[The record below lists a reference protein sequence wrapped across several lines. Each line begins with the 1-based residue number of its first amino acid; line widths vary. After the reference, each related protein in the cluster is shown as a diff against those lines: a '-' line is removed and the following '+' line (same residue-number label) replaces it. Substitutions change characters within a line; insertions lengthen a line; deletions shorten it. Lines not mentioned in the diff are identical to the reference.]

1 VQYEAMETIFKSADI
16 ISLHCPLNDNT
27 KHMINKS
34 SLLQMKDN
42 IMLIN
47 TSRGA
52 LINTTDIIESLKNG
66 KVGYLGID
74 VYEQEEKLFFKDLS
88 EDIIQDDDI
97 QRLTS
102 FPNML
107 LTAHQAFFTNEALT
121 QIALT
126 TFRNVSDLIA
136 KKDFDNKAALL
147 N

>member
-1 VQYEAMETIFKSADI
+1 MENLGVQYAKETIFKSADI

-52 LINTTDIIESLKNG
+52 LINTTDIIEALKNG

-74 VYEQEEKLFFKDLS
+74 VYEQEEKLGF
-88 EDIIQDDDI
+88 
-97 QRLTS
+97 
-102 FPNML
+102 
-107 LTAHQAFFTNEALT
+107 
-121 QIALT
+121 
-126 TFRNVSDLIA
+126 V
-136 KKDFDNKAALL
+136 
-147 N
+147 

>member
-1 VQYEAMETIFKSADI
+1 METIFKSADI

-52 LINTTDIIESLKNG
+52 LINTTDIIEALKNG

>member
-1 VQYEAMETIFKSADI
+1 
-16 ISLHCPLNDNT
+16 
-27 KHMINKS
+27 MINKS

-52 LINTTDIIESLKNG
+52 LITTDIIEALKNG

-74 VYEQEEKLFFKDLS
+74 VYEQEEIVFKDLS

-102 FPNML
+102 F
-107 LTAHQAFFTNEALT
+107 
-121 QIALT
+121 
-126 TFRNVSDLIA
+126 LICCCSSGI
-136 KKDFDNKAALL
+136 FH
-147 N
+147 

>member
-1 VQYEAMETIFKSADI
+1 MENLSAICHGNYFKSADI

-52 LINTTDIIESLKNG
+52 LINTTDIIEAQKNG

-102 FPNML
+102 F
-107 LTAHQAFFTNEALT
+107 
-121 QIALT
+121 
-126 TFRNVSDLIA
+126 LICC
-136 KKDFDNKAALL
+136 
-147 N
+147 

>member
-1 VQYEAMETIFKSADI
+1 MENLGVQYEAMETIFKSADI

-52 LINTTDIIESLKNG
+52 LINTTDIIEALKNG

-74 VYEQEEKLFFKDLS
+74 VYEQEEIVFKICLKILFKTMIYND
-88 EDIIQDDDI
+88 
-97 QRLTS
+97 
-102 FPNML
+102 
-107 LTAHQAFFTNEALT
+107 
-121 QIALT
+121 
-126 TFRNVSDLIA
+126 
-136 KKDFDNKAALL
+136 
-147 N
+147 